1 MNAAETNE
9 TVSAPPRVAP
19 DLRAAFGGVWRLT
32 LRQFL
37 LPGHGIALA
46 VGLAL
51 LALLFSGGPPDRGT
65 AAFLEWTIGF
75 YATFLVPALAFMS
88 AGGAMREEL
97 KSSSVDYVL
106 TRPIPRP
113 AFIVFKFVA
122 HTLCLQADFLV
133 AFALVLGLAAARHTP
148 ELASVAPK
156 LFFAQFL
163 LVTAFSAFGFLCGIL
178 TTRYAIVGLGYA
190 LVVEVG
196 AGQIPTQVSRLS
208 MTHQTREMLSVWL
221 GRAEPTAQTAGPLGT
236 AGIALLFT
244 VIVLG
249 AGIAWFTQ
257 REFAG
262 AGES

>member
-1 MNAAETNE
+1 MNATEPFPTA
-9 TVSAPPRVAP
+9 PRVTP
-19 DLRAAFGGVWRLT
+19 DLRHAFGGVWRLT

-37 LPGHGIALA
+37 LPGHWLMLA

-65 AAFLEWTIGF
+65 AAFLDWTIVF

-113 AFIVFKFVA
+113 AFIAFKFVA
-122 HTLCLQADFLV
+122 HTLCLQLDFLL
-133 AFALVLGLAAARHTP
+133 AFALVLGLAAARQTP
-148 ELASVAPK
+148 ELATVAPK
-156 LFFAQFL
+156 LLFAQFL
-163 LVTAFSAFGFLCGIL
+163 LVTAFSAFGFFCGIL
-178 TTRYAIVGLGYA
+178 TTRYPIVGLGYA
-190 LVVEVG
+190 AIVEVG

-221 GRAEPTAQTAGPLGT
+221 GRAEATAQTAGPLGT
-236 AGIALLFT
+236 AGILLLFT
-244 VIVLG
+244 VVVLG
-249 AGIAWFTQ
+249 LGIAWFMQ

-262 AGES
+262 AGET